1 MNIISRSSAGNEAA
15 MKDLRN
21 ACGEFIHGL
30 QADTEHYG
38 PSRHFLPFLS
48 LMIHGSRSILCFKL
62 TEMMDFM
69 KSKDAPQKDISK
81 KKRGDL
87 ADAAVADG
95 AAAAASSAPSMGYPT
110 DEVSTFASFMSPFL
124 WEVYL
129 AGGYQVFAS
138 TIAPL
143 EVLYMPPGYVTLEMV
158 HSVDCIGLKRIG
170 PIDPRKDL
178 AGHAITKSMLS
189 WAMSVGKD
197 VTVLS
202 AYTQLLDKLA
212 KEAEEP
218 SEHSKPLTE
227 GQLPEERLPEHT
239 EGDPAGV
246 ADATA
251 VAATAAA
258 TKEAADLALA
268 KEKKHQVD

>member
-212 KEAEEP
+212 KEAEE
-218 SEHSKPLTE
+218 
-227 GQLPEERLPEHT
+227 ERLPEHT